1 MNEITLTGRITAIP
15 ELKRT
20 NSGKSV
26 TSFTIAVKR
35 PMVKDTTDF
44 INCIAWGNTA
54 EFVCKYG
61 FKGQKALVKGCLTQ
75 RNYETNDGKTRS
87 AFEVKVDIVEFF
99 EYKQQETSDDNNYSY
114 QPTENNQTTFE
125 DYSGDDDLPF

>member
-1 MNEITLTGRITAIP
+1 MNEIILTGRITAVP

-20 NSGKSV
+20 NPGRSV
-26 TSFTIAVKR
+26 TSFTLAVKR

-61 FKGQKALVKGCLTQ
+61 FKGQKTLVKGCLTQ
-75 RNYETNDGKTRS
+75 RSYETNDGKTRS
-87 AFEVKVDIVEFF
+87 VFEVKVDMIDFF

-114 QPTENNQTTFE
+114 QPTENTQTTFE
-125 DYSGDDDLPF
+125 DYSGDDLPF